1 MNFKER
7 TIPDTTDIGETVVE
21 KCSIEDTADTFREMG
36 KGHSWIEKFC
46 MLMNIPPPM
55 TLKAYQNNVTKLHPA
70 YTEDIAIAN
79 GKCIDTQTIS

>member
-1 MNFKER
+1 MQEH
-7 TIPDTTDIGETVVE
+7 V
-21 KCSIEDTADTFREMG
+21 TFREMG
-36 KGHSWIEKFC
+36 KGHSSKEQFC

-70 YTEDIAIAN
+70 YTEAIAN